1 MDISLDWKNIFYLF
15 AQFIGFLVGLLLV
28 VSGLRNRKNN
38 TLLGLNFIFLTYSSF
53 IIWLIT
59 TGYFV
64 KFPHLYRTG
73 YLTGLIFIPLMFLYI
88 KHEIQEKPISWLSIF
103 HFLPALVYIIDFW
116 PVFNLNAD
124 QKLSLITAEI
134 KNPALFTQF
143 SQSRFFNAN
152 FYTPFRS
159 ILNAVYW
166 AISVYWVTKGL
177 KNKIKHDFAKTWF
190 IWIKI
195 FLALQSMVF
204 LPALLL
210 YWAIEPL
217 TAYLLTHI
225 SVVLLNLI
233 TAFALLLLPKILYG
247 LDAKDYEIKQSANT
261 RKSKTEI
268 LDQLSAQK
276 IEEIRISIFNVL
288 ESQKKFLQ
296 QGYSINDLSKDTNIP
311 SYLLTMYINK
321 TLATTFPELINKAR
335 IEECC
340 KMMASGEYAHFAT
353 EGFAQLCGFSNRN
366 TFTLAFRKYKGI
378 TPAAYFKNLVK

>member
-15 AQFIGFLVGLLLV
+15 AQFIGYLVGLVLIIT
-28 VSGLRNRKNN
+28 GFRGRKSNIF
-38 TLLGLNFIFLTYSSF
+38 LGFNFLFLTYSSF
-53 IIWLIT
+53 IVWLIT
-59 TGYFV
+59 TGYFIY
-64 KFPHLYRTG
+64 FPHLYRTG
-73 YLTGLIFIPLMFLYI
+73 NLAGLIFIPLMYLYI
-88 KHEIQEKPISWLSIF
+88 RQEISKRSITGWDF
-103 HFLPALVYIIDFW
+103 LHFLPALVFAIDFGPIFLL
-116 PVFNLNAD
+116 PVE
-124 QKLSLITAEI
+124 QKLHLIQTEI
-134 KNPALFTQF
+134 SNPALFTQF
-143 SQSRFFNAN
+143 SQSRFFHAN
-152 FYTPFRS
+152 FYTPFRTL
-159 ILNAVYW
+159 LNAVYW
-166 AISVYWVTKGL
+166 SLSVYWIIKGFKNQLNKQLTKE
-177 KNKIKHDFAKTWF
+177 WF
-190 IWIKI
+190 VWVKI
-195 FLALQSMVF
+195 FLGLQSMVF
-204 LPALLL
+204 LPVLLL
-210 YWAIEPL
+210 YWAISPT
-217 TAYLLTHI
+217 TAYLLAHLSI
-225 SVVLLNLI
+225 VVLNLI
-233 TAFALLLLPKILYG
+233 TGFALLFLPKILYG
-247 LDAKDYEIKQSANT
+247 LDTDRLEKLQVA